1 MARMYDFFAISV
13 NDNFV
18 LHRAARSYKL
28 GAMAETSA
36 AARDL
41 KRLRER
47 SGLSVREVAS
57 AIDRPASTYA
67 SYEDKYRKPY
77 LPLELAKQLETV
89 LVGRGE
95 PPITSNDV
103 LALAGVTRALF
114 AGERD
119 RPFNDQSANEQPAK
133 DRPGRERP
141 GPGLGRG
148 RGPQRRRTGS
158 ADAAA
163 PLAPIPELDVRALAG
178 GGAIPDLADPQAM
191 IAEWQIPFD
200 FLRSHTSAAPAS
212 LRIIRVHGDS
222 MVPDFRPGERVLVNT
237 DDRLPSPPGVFI
249 VWDGFGLV
257 IKRLE
262 VIPYSEPATVRLISA
277 NADYAVYERPLEDVT
292 VNGRVIGRWQWT

>member
-1 MARMYDFFAISV
+1 
-13 NDNFV
+13 
-18 LHRAARSYKL
+18 
-28 GAMAETSA
+28 MAETSA
-36 AARDL
+36 AARNL

-47 SGLSVREVAS
+47 SGLSVREVAA
-57 AIDRPASTYA
+57 AIERPASTYA

-77 LPLELAKQLETV
+77 LPLELAKQLEAV
-89 LVGRGE
+89 LVGRGA
-95 PPITSNDV
+95 PAITSNDV

-114 AGERD
+114 AGETAAAD
-119 RPFNDQSANEQPAK
+119 
-133 DRPGRERP
+133 GERP
-141 GPGLGRG
+141 ALE
-148 RGPQRRRTGS
+148 RGPQRRRPRA
-158 ADAAA
+158 ADTAAA
-163 PLAPIPELDVRALAG
+163 LAPIPELDVRALAG

-191 IAEWQIPFD
+191 VAEWQIPFD
-200 FLRSHTSAAPAS
+200 FLRSHTPAAPAS

>member
-1 MARMYDFFAISV
+1 MARVYDFFAFRV
-13 NDNFV
+13 NEIFV
-18 LHRAARSYKL
+18 LHRASRSYKMA
-28 GAMAETSA
+28 AMVETSA
-36 AARDL
+36 AARNL

-57 AIDRPASTYA
+57 AIERPASTYA

-95 PPITSNDV
+95 PAITSNDV

-114 AGERD
+114 AGETG
-119 RPFNDQSANEQPAK
+119 AAAA
-133 DRPGRERP
+133 ERP
-141 GPGLGRG
+141 GAERT
-148 RGPQRRRTGS
+148 PQRWRPGPAET
-158 ADAAA
+158 AAA
-163 PLAPIPELDVRALAG
+163 LAPIPELDVRALAG

-200 FLRSHTSAAPAS
+200 FLRSHTHAAPAS

-262 VIPYSEPATVRLISA
+262 VVPYSEPATVRLISA

>member
-1 MARMYDFFAISV
+1 MPELYDFFAIPV
-13 NDNFV
+13 NEIFV
-18 LHRAARSYKL
+18 LHRAGESYKL
-28 GAMAETSA
+28 AAMAETSA
-36 AARDL
+36 AARNL

-47 SGLSVREVAS
+47 SGLSVREVAA

-77 LPLELAKQLETV
+77 LPLELAKQLEAV
-89 LVGRGE
+89 LVGLGA

-114 AGERD
+114 AGEPGAAAGA
-119 RPFNDQSANEQPAK
+119 RPEPPQPQERPRERSRQ
-133 DRPGRERP
+133 RPGQRSRQHSRP
-141 GPGLGRG
+141 GASEG
-148 RGPQRRRTGS
+148 
-158 ADAAA
+158 A
-163 PLAPIPELDVRALAG
+163 LAPIPELDVRALAG
-178 GGAIPDLADPQAM
+178 GGAIPDLAAPQAM
-191 IAEWQIPFD
+191 LAEWQIPLD
-200 FLRSHTSAAPAS
+200 FLRSHTQAAAAA

-262 VIPYSEPATVRLISA
+262 VVPYAEPATVRLISA
-277 NADYAVYERPLEDVT
+277 NADYAAYERPLEDVT

>member
-1 MARMYDFFAISV
+1 
-13 NDNFV
+13 
-18 LHRAARSYKL
+18 
-28 GAMAETSA
+28 MAETSA
-36 AARDL
+36 AARNL

-57 AIDRPASTYA
+57 AIERPASTYA
-67 SYEDKYRKPY
+67 SYEDKYRKSY
-77 LPLELAKQLETV
+77 LPLELAKQLEAV
-89 LVGRGE
+89 LVGLGE
-95 PPITSNDV
+95 PPITSNDI

-114 AGERD
+114 TGEAGGAASDRPDRD
-119 RPFNDQSANEQPAK
+119 RSGP
-133 DRPGRERP
+133 ERS
-141 GPGLGRG
+141 
-148 RGPQRRRTGS
+148 PQRRR
-158 ADAAA
+158 ARPAEAAA
-163 PLAPIPELDVRALAG
+163 ALAPIPELDVRALAG

-200 FLRSHTSAAPAS
+200 FLRSHTHAAPAS

-292 VNGRVIGRWQWT
+292 VNDRVIGRWHWT

>member
-1 MARMYDFFAISV
+1 MTHVYDFFAVSV
-13 NDNFV
+13 NDNFA
-18 LHRAARSYKL
+18 LHCAARSYRL

-89 LVGRGE
+89 LVGQGE

-114 AGERD
+114 AGDPGTGERD
-119 RPFNDQSANEQPAK
+119 RPAG
-133 DRPGRERP
+133 DRPTKERP
-141 GPGLGRG
+141 GPGRG
-148 RGPQRRRTGS
+148 RGPQRRRSGS
-158 ADAAA
+158 TDAAA

>member
-1 MARMYDFFAISV
+1 MTDVYDFFAYLV
-13 NDNFV
+13 NDIFV
-18 LHRAARSYKL
+18 LQCVFKSYKM
-28 GAMAETSA
+28 ATMAETSA

-57 AIDRPASTYA
+57 AIERPASTYA

-95 PPITSNDV
+95 PAITSNDV

-114 AGERD
+114 ASEPGV
-119 RPFNDQSANEQPAK
+119 P
-133 DRPGRERP
+133 DRPGAERT
-141 GPGLGRG
+141 
-148 RGPQRRRTGS
+148 PQRRRVGP
-158 ADAAA
+158 AEAATT
-163 PLAPIPELDVRALAG
+163 LAPVPELDVRALAG

-200 FLRSHTSAAPAS
+200 FLRSHTQAAPAS

-262 VIPYSEPATVRLISA
+262 VIPYSDPATVRLISA

>member
-1 MARMYDFFAISV
+1 MIGMYDFFAVRV
-13 NDNFV
+13 NDIFV
-18 LHRAARSYKL
+18 LQCVFKSYKM
-28 GAMAETSA
+28 ATMAETSA

-57 AIDRPASTYA
+57 AIERPASTYA

-95 PPITSNDV
+95 PAITSNDV

-114 AGERD
+114 ASEPGV
-119 RPFNDQSANEQPAK
+119 S
-133 DRPGRERP
+133 DRPGAERT
-141 GPGLGRG
+141 
-148 RGPQRRRTGS
+148 PQRHRIGP
-158 ADAAA
+158 AEAATT
-163 PLAPIPELDVRALAG
+163 LAPVPELDVRALAG

-191 IAEWQIPFD
+191 IAEWQIPFE
-200 FLRSHTSAAPAS
+200 FLRSHTQAAPAS

-262 VIPYSEPATVRLISA
+262 VIPYSDPATVRLISA

>member
-1 MARMYDFFAISV
+1 MARVYDFFAFRV
-13 NDNFV
+13 NEIFV
-18 LHRAARSYKL
+18 LHRASRSYKMA
-28 GAMAETSA
+28 AMVETSA
-36 AARDL
+36 AARNL

-57 AIDRPASTYA
+57 AIERPASTYA

-95 PPITSNDV
+95 PAITSNDV

-114 AGERD
+114 AGE
-119 RPFNDQSANEQPAK
+119 
-133 DRPGRERP
+133 PGAAAAERP
-141 GPGLGRG
+141 GAERT
-148 RGPQRRRTGS
+148 PQRWRPGPAET
-158 ADAAA
+158 AAA
-163 PLAPIPELDVRALAG
+163 LAPIPELDVRALAG

-200 FLRSHTSAAPAS
+200 FLCSHTHAAPAS

-262 VIPYSEPATVRLISA
+262 VVPYSEPATVRLISA

>member
-1 MARMYDFFAISV
+1 MA
-13 NDNFV
+13 
-18 LHRAARSYKL
+18 
-28 GAMAETSA
+28 AMAETSA

-47 SGLSVREVAS
+47 SGLSIREVAS
-57 AIDRPASTYA
+57 AIERPASTYA

-77 LPLELAKQLETV
+77 LPLELAKQLEAV

-95 PPITSNDV
+95 PAITSNDV

-114 AGERD
+114 AGEPGAGASDRPNRD
-119 RPFNDQSANEQPAK
+119 RPGP
-133 DRPGRERP
+133 DRT
-141 GPGLGRG
+141 
-148 RGPQRRRTGS
+148 PQRRQARPAET
-158 ADAAA
+158 AAA
-163 PLAPIPELDVRALAG
+163 LAPIPELDVRALAG

-200 FLRSHTSAAPAS
+200 FLRSHTHAAPAS

>member
-1 MARMYDFFAISV
+1 MMYDFFAKPV
-13 NDNFV
+13 NENFV
-18 LHRAARSYKL
+18 LHRADRSYSMA
-28 GAMAETSA
+28 AMAETSA
-36 AARDL
+36 AARNL

-77 LPLELAKQLETV
+77 LPLELAKQLEAV

-95 PPITSNDV
+95 PAITSNDV

-114 AGERD
+114 AGEPGTAESAEPERRAQD
-119 RPFNDQSANEQPAK
+119 RKPP
-133 DRPGRERP
+133 
-141 GPGLGRG
+141 
-148 RGPQRRRTGS
+148 RRRPRAGGE
-158 ADAAA
+158 AAA
-163 PLAPIPELDVRALAG
+163 LAPIPELDVRALAG
-178 GGAIPDLADPQAM
+178 DGAIPDLSDPQAA
-191 IAEWQIPFD
+191 IAEWQIPLD
-200 FLRSHTSAAPAS
+200 FLRSHTPAAPAS

-237 DDRLPSPPGVFI
+237 DDRLLSPPGVFI

-277 NADYAVYERPLEDVT
+277 NADYEVYERPLEDVT

>member
-1 MARMYDFFAISV
+1 MVRMYDFFADLV
-13 NDNFV
+13 NDIFV
-18 LHRAARSYKL
+18 LQCVFKSYKM
-28 GAMAETSA
+28 ATMAETSI

-57 AIDRPASTYA
+57 AIERPASTYA

-95 PPITSNDV
+95 PAITSNDV

-114 AGERD
+114 ASEPGV
-119 RPFNDQSANEQPAK
+119 S
-133 DRPGRERP
+133 DRPGAERT
-141 GPGLGRG
+141 
-148 RGPQRRRTGS
+148 PQRRRVGP
-158 ADAAA
+158 AEAATT
-163 PLAPIPELDVRALAG
+163 LAPVPELDVRALAG

-200 FLRSHTSAAPAS
+200 FLRSHTQAAPAS

-262 VIPYSEPATVRLISA
+262 VIPYSDPATVRLISA

>member
-1 MARMYDFFAISV
+1 MTHMYDFFAVSV
-13 NDNFV
+13 NDNFA
-18 LHRAARSYKL
+18 LHCAARSYKL

-89 LVGRGE
+89 LVGQGE

-114 AGERD
+114 AGDPGTGERD
-119 RPFNDQSANEQPAK
+119 RPAG
-133 DRPGRERP
+133 DRPTKERP
-141 GPGLGRG
+141 GPGRG
-148 RGPQRRRTGS
+148 RGPQRHRSGS
-158 ADAAA
+158 TDAAA

-200 FLRSHTSAAPAS
+200 FLRSHIA
-212 LRIIRVHGDS
+212 
-222 MVPDFRPGERVLVNT
+222 
-237 DDRLPSPPGVFI
+237 
-249 VWDGFGLV
+249 
-257 IKRLE
+257 
-262 VIPYSEPATVRLISA
+262 YS
-277 NADYAVYERPLEDVT
+277 
-292 VNGRVIGRWQWT
+292 

>member
-1 MARMYDFFAISV
+1 MADVYDFFAFRV
-13 NDNFV
+13 NEIFV
-18 LHRAARSYKL
+18 LHRASRSYKMA
-28 GAMAETSA
+28 AMVETSA
-36 AARDL
+36 AARNL

-57 AIDRPASTYA
+57 AIERPASTYA

-95 PPITSNDV
+95 PAITSNDV

-114 AGERD
+114 AGE
-119 RPFNDQSANEQPAK
+119 
-133 DRPGRERP
+133 PGAAAAERP
-141 GPGLGRG
+141 GAERT
-148 RGPQRRRTGS
+148 PQRWRPGPAET
-158 ADAAA
+158 AAA
-163 PLAPIPELDVRALAG
+163 LAPIPELDVRALAG

-200 FLRSHTSAAPAS
+200 FLRSHTHAAPAS

-262 VIPYSEPATVRLISA
+262 VVPYSEPATVRLISA

>member
-1 MARMYDFFAISV
+1 MSRLYDFIADCV
-13 NDNFV
+13 NDIFV
-18 LHRAARSYKL
+18 LHCAFVSYKL
-28 GAMAETSA
+28 PRMADTSA

-47 SGLSVREVAS
+47 SGLSVREVAA

-77 LPLELAKQLETV
+77 LPLELAKQLEAV

-95 PPITSNDV
+95 PAITSNDV

-114 AGERD
+114 AGEAAATAPD
-119 RPFNDQSANEQPAK
+119 RPA
-133 DRPGRERP
+133 REGTP
-141 GPGLGRG
+141 
-148 RGPQRRRTGS
+148 RRRRPETES
-158 ADAAA
+158 TA
-163 PLAPIPELDVRALAG
+163 LAPIPELDVRALAG

-200 FLRSHTSAAPAS
+200 FLRSHTQAAPAA

-262 VIPYSEPATVRLISA
+262 VVPYSEPATVRLISA

>member
-1 MARMYDFFAISV
+1 MAGMYDFIAISV
-13 NDNFV
+13 NDIFV
-18 LHRAARSYKL
+18 LHRAPTSYKMA
-28 GAMAETSA
+28 AMAETSA

-114 AGERD
+114 AGEPKGSDRNRPANDQAANDLPERD
-119 RPFNDQSANEQPAK
+119 RP
-133 DRPGRERP
+133 
-141 GPGLGRG
+141 GLG
-148 RGPQRRRTGS
+148 RGPQRRRPKS
-158 ADAAA
+158 AEAAA
-163 PLAPIPELDVRALAG
+163 TLAPIPELDVRALAG
-178 GGAIPDLADPQAM
+178 GGAIPDLSDPQAM

-200 FLRSHTSAAPAS
+200 FLRSHTQAAPAS

-277 NADYAVYERPLEDVT
+277 NADYAVYERPLADVT

>member
-1 MARMYDFFAISV
+1 MADKYDFFAIPV
-13 NDNFV
+13 NEIFA
-18 LHRAARSYKL
+18 LHRADRSYNMA
-28 GAMAETSA
+28 AMAETSA
-36 AARDL
+36 AARNL

-77 LPLELAKQLETV
+77 LPLELAKQLEAV
-89 LVGRGE
+89 LVGQGE
-95 PPITSNDV
+95 PAITSNDV

-114 AGERD
+114 AGEPGAVSGTAGHVARGAESE
-119 RPFNDQSANEQPAK
+119 RHARNRKPPRR
-133 DRPGRERP
+133 RPGAGGE
-141 GPGLGRG
+141 
-148 RGPQRRRTGS
+148 
-158 ADAAA
+158 AAA
-163 PLAPIPELDVRALAG
+163 LAPIPELDVRALAG
-178 GGAIPDLADPQAM
+178 GGAIPDLADPQAA

-200 FLRSHTSAAPAS
+200 FLRSHTHAAPAS

-262 VIPYSEPATVRLISA
+262 VIPYSEPATLRLISA
-277 NADYAVYERPLEDVT
+277 NADYGVYERPLEDVT

>member
-1 MARMYDFFAISV
+1 
-13 NDNFV
+13 
-18 LHRAARSYKL
+18 
-28 GAMAETSA
+28 MAETSA

-77 LPLELAKQLETV
+77 LPLELAKQLEAV

-114 AGERD
+114 AAEPGAGD
-119 RPFNDQSANEQPAK
+119 RNRAANDQPAEDLPAK
-133 DRPGRERP
+133 ERTGRE
-141 GPGLGRG
+141 GPAPG
-148 RGPQRRRTGS
+148 RGPQRRRPRGAGS
-158 ADAAA
+158 AAT
-163 PLAPIPELDVRALAG
+163 LAPIPELDVRALAG

>member
-1 MARMYDFFAISV
+1 MPGLYDFIADCV
-13 NDNFV
+13 NDIFV
-18 LHRAARSYKL
+18 LHCAAISYKL
-28 GAMAETSA
+28 PRMADTSA

-47 SGLSVREVAS
+47 SGLSVREVAA
-57 AIDRPASTYA
+57 AIERPASTYA

-77 LPLELAKQLETV
+77 LPLELAKQLEAV

-95 PPITSNDV
+95 PAITSNDV

-114 AGERD
+114 AGEAAATAAPD
-119 RPFNDQSANEQPAK
+119 RPARAGKPRRH
-133 DRPGRERP
+133 RPE
-141 GPGLGRG
+141 
-148 RGPQRRRTGS
+148 TES
-158 ADAAA
+158 TA
-163 PLAPIPELDVRALAG
+163 LAPIPELDVRALAG

-200 FLRSHTSAAPAS
+200 FLRSHTQAAPSA

-262 VIPYSEPATVRLISA
+262 VVPYSEPATVRLISA